1 MQDWI
6 VKIAGLRFD
15 HPFSLMIPYSK
26 QDLTDR
32 DISEVTRVL
41 KSDLITQGPEV
52 QLFEDA
58 LKAEF
63 SVGHAVA
70 CSSGTAALHLSYA
83 ALGVDSQSV
92 GVVPAITFSATA
104 NAFRYLGAQVRFCD
118 INPQTGLICLE
129 SLESILGE
137 LPVAD
142 APCPGIITPVS
153 FAGSIAPLSSVQK
166 LADSI
171 GFKTIED
178 ASHSPGAFSSSGTPL
193 ERSCSSI
200 HTEAACVSFHPVKHI
215 CCGEGGVVLTN
226 NQKLATI
233 ARHLRSHG
241 IERPNDDNHETP
253 WYYQQNDL
261 GWNYRLTDIQ
271 SALGRSQLERL
282 AHQLKL
288 RRKIAERYEK
298 ALMEYPFNE
307 SLMAPPLEEGH
318 SWHLYIIRFKEPTMR
333 DKAHKYL
340 KSEGIMTQVHYVP
353 LYRHPYYENMYGK
366 IRLPGA
372 EKFYQSCLSIPMF
385 PNLSEKDQDHVI
397 NSLKHFCLNS

>member
-1 MQDWI
+1 
-6 VKIAGLRFD
+6 
-15 HPFSLMIPYSK
+15 MIPYSK

-58 LKAEF
+58 LRTEF
-63 SVGHAVA
+63 SVGHAVV

-83 ALGVDSQSV
+83 ALGVDSESI

-104 NAFRYLGAQVRFCD
+104 NAFRYLGAEVRFCD
-118 INPQTGLICLE
+118 VDPQTGLICLE
-129 SLESILGE
+129 SLESILGD

-142 APCPGIITPVS
+142 ASCPGIVAPVS
-153 FAGSIAPLSSVQK
+153 FAGSVAPLSSVKK

-178 ASHSPGAFSSSGTPL
+178 ASHSPGASSSSWTPQ
-193 ERSCSSI
+193 ERSCSCI

-233 ARHLRSHG
+233 ARQLRSHG

-253 WYYQQNDL
+253 WYYQQNEL

-282 AHQLKL
+282 AVQLKR

-298 ALMEYPFNE
+298 TLREYPFNE
-307 SLMAPPLEEGH
+307 FLMAPPLDKGH
-318 SWHLYIIRFKEPTMR
+318 SWHLYIVRFKEPTMR
-333 DKAHKYL
+333 DKAHKFL
-340 KSEGIMTQVHYVP
+340 KSTGIMTQVHYVP

-385 PNLSEKDQDHVI
+385 PDLSEKDQDHVLD
-397 NSLKHFCLNS
+397 SLKRFCLNV